1 MKRLVFLVMLFIIFT
16 PAGARAADMA
26 YDMSSYWSDPALSGE
41 LESLDGAID
50 AVSSYLGEAL
60 DTGALQQLWQRV
72 KNGELPIDIN
82 LLWRVPLAAML
93 GALPA
98 AVKVLGQLVVLA
110 AFGLL
115 LVHLPGRGIAP
126 LARQVVYLALFGVVL
141 QVFVQAGG
149 AASGAVEE
157 MSSFLY
163 ALLPVL
169 LTLLASLGAPSTVA
183 LYNPLLL
190 AAIGSSLHLLRILV
204 LPLLYISG
212 ALTVGGS
219 ISPSLKFAGLAKL
232 CRDIGMGVFGI
243 MLTLFGALL
252 GLLGVSGAVLDGL
265 GVRAAKSAA
274 GVFIPVV
281 GRTLADSLDA
291 VVSTAL
297 LLKNLIGVLG
307 LVILLLLC
315 IMPAVRILVYSLL
328 FRLVGALV
336 EPLGD
341 SRLAGILSSMGGIVL
356 LFFGIVAISGLFFFF
371 IVSITIGMGNLVVAI
386 R

>member
-1 MKRLVFLVMLFIIFT
+1 MRRLVFLVMLFIIFT

-72 KNGELPIDIN
+72 KNGELPVDIN

>member
-1 MKRLVFLVMLFIIFT
+1 MKRLVFLVMLFIIFM
-16 PAGARAADMA
+16 PAGAWAADMA

-72 KNGELPIDIN
+72 KNGELPVDIN

>member
-1 MKRLVFLVMLFIIFT
+1 MRRLVFLVMLFIIFT
-16 PAGARAADMA
+16 PAGARAADMS

-72 KNGELPIDIN
+72 KNGELPVDIN

-265 GVRAAKSAA
+265 GVRAVKSAA

>member
-1 MKRLVFLVMLFIIFT
+1 MKRLVFLVMLFTIFT
-16 PAGARAADMA
+16 PAGAWAADMA

-72 KNGELPIDIN
+72 KNGELPVDIN

-219 ISPSLKFAGLAKL
+219 ISQSLKFAGLAKL

-315 IMPAVRILVYSLL
+315 IMPAVQILVYSLL